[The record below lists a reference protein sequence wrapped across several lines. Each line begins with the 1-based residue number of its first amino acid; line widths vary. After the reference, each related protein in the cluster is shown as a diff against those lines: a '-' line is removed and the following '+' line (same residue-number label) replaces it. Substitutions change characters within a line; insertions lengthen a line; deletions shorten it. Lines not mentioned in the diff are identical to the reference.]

1 MKNKN
6 YSFIFVFILIAFIL
20 IPSNIS
26 FAEETSISDIQT
38 ALGGEEYA
46 TIRDNTIILQQDITL
61 TNEINFIQSSII
73 LDLNGYKIKNTTSS
87 VQPIFTITNST
98 ITIKDS
104 SVSKSGGLIDISSA
118 ISELIT
124 LNSGSLH
131 IQNGYF
137 QSNEKGINAT
147 GGKLIINNATFI
159 TNNRCVLTSDNSTLN
174 INNGTFTSKS
184 SNALDISGTTS
195 TINAGTFNGNFSGLE
210 VSNGTVN
217 INSGVFTGDRSVVI
231 TGGNVTINK
240 GIFIG
245 NPKSSE
251 STGLYINDGFLNIND
266 GVFKGSAAGLYIDNN
281 PSVSISGGTYNCTG
295 TANIFGGIALYQGA
309 KANISSV
316 NGMKYNKV
324 NNRKNILSLLAKGY
338 SLNNNSLSQKEV
350 DLYELNEMGANG
362 VTLKDNE
369 YYLGYYSVSKPY
381 VKVIQTSPQDNNT
394 NTSDSNS
401 TDKLDDSPKTKD
413 NITLYIISL
422 LTSLIGLCVLYQV
435 QRNM

>member
-1 MKNKN
+1 MKK
-6 YSFIFVFILIAFIL
+6 YLFTIMLIVFILIPA
-20 IPSNIS
+20 SIS
-26 FAEETSISDIQT
+26 FADKTNLSDVQT
-38 ALGGEEYA
+38 ILGGEEYA
-46 TIRDNTIILQQDITL
+46 TIQNNIITL
-61 TNEINFIQSSII
+61 NQDVTLTSEINIKQLSVT
-73 LDLNGYKIKNTTSS
+73 LDLNGYKIKNETSS
-87 VQPIFTITNST
+87 VHPMFNITNSNF
-98 ITIKDS
+98 TIKDS
-104 SVSKSGGLIDISSA
+104 SVAKSGGLIDISSS
-118 ISELIT
+118 IPELIT

-131 IQNGYF
+131 IEDGNF
-137 QSNEKGINAT
+137 ISNEKGINAT
-147 GGKLIINNATFI
+147 GGKVIIENGTFV
-159 TNNRCVLTSDNSTLN
+159 TNNRCILTSNNSTLN
-174 INNGTFTSKS
+174 VNNGTFTSRS

-381 VKVIQTSPQDNNT
+381 VKVIQSSLQDNNT

-401 TDKLDDSPKTKD
+401 TDKLDDSPKTSD
-413 NITLYIISL
+413 NITLYIVSL